1 VPSAE
6 ASLAPKSVLDASAV
20 LALLHDE
27 EGASEVVEAIADGA
41 TISTV
46 NWAEVLS
53 NVAAD
58 GDDPQEVASR
68 LHVAGKNVVLW
79 VEALTAVDCVEVA
92 RLRPLT
98 RARGLSLA
106 DRACLALAAR
116 LRIPALT
123 ADRQWARADTDAEIK
138 LIR

>member
-1 VPSAE
+1 MPSAE